1 MLNEVKHLGCEREVS
16 IVSEGTCRGRILR
29 FRSG

>member
-1 MLNEVKHLGCEREVS
+1 MLNEVKHLGRERQVS
-16 IVSEGTCRGRILR
+16 IAPEGTYDGRILR